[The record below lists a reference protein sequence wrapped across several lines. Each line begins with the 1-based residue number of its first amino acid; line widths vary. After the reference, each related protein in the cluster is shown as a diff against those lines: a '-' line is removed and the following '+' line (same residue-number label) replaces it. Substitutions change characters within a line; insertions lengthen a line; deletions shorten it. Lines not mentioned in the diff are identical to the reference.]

1 MDEVGVNPHYTK
13 MVALLAK
20 IKAHHDSQERPNTT
34 QYELLGTQVI
44 EVFRAKGGSVPLA
57 EFYEHLRHG
66 LEERIKLESL
76 DVLLKE

>member
-13 MVALLAK
+13 DMDLLTK
-20 IKAHHDSQERPNTT
+20 IKLHHDSQERPNTT

-44 EVFRAKGGSVPLA
+44 EMYRGHPGFAA
-57 EFYEHLRHG
+57 FYEHLRHS

-76 DVLLKE
+76 DALIKEKE